1 MKNIC
6 VIYGSSTGTCQGL
19 AEKIGQQL
27 GVQDDGMIDV
37 QNLSAD
43 VVNKYDVLILGTST
57 WGAGEMQDDWYD
69 GVKILK
75 QAGLKGKTVAVFG
88 CGDSE
93 SYSDTFC
100 GGMAELYN
108 AAKDA
113 GATMIGEVATDGY
126 NFDDSEAVVDGKFVG
141 LALDEVNEDD
151 KTDSRIEAW
160 VEELKKNLD

>member
-27 GVQDDGMIDV
+27 GVQDDGIIDV

-69 GVKILK
+69 GVKVLK
-75 QAGLKGKTVAVFG
+75 QAGLQGKTVAVFG

-113 GATMIGEVATDGY
+113 GATMLGEVATDGY